1 MTDAELV
8 KSKIDIVSFI
18 SEYTQLKKAG
28 RNFKA
33 LCPFHSEKTPSF
45 VVSAERG
52 TWHCFGA
59 CAEGG
64 DAIRFLEKWE
74 GIDFLE
80 ALKILAKRT
89 GVTLSNYAPTGD
101 AKEKDRLYEINHLSS
116 EFFHYL
122 LTTHPMGKKARE
134 YLKQRNIKDEII
146 KTFMLGYAPD
156 SWDSLSKFLLK
167 KGYNMQEIETVG
179 LVIKSERGSYYD
191 RFRGR
196 LTFTLYDHRGN
207 IVGFSGRKL
216 PPENE
221 KDLPAGKQ
229 EAKYINSPETPLY
242 TKGNTLYGL
251 HITKESIKK
260 ENNVVVVE
268 GEFDMLSSFQSGV
281 TNIVAIKGSALTE
294 AQTLLVKRFCD
305 QVSLSLD
312 SDFAG
317 NEAARRGIEIAE
329 GAGLVVKVVR
339 LPFGKD
345 PFECIEKDPHLW
357 KKGVKNTIPIYDFVL
372 DEAVKKYGT
381 TDALAKRNIAAEVI
395 PFLAKISNPIIA
407 SHYVKQAAGKLQ
419 VTEESIEIA
428 IRNFQRTKTTH
439 MQESKVSSKT
449 VRPREEFVE
458 EHLLSLILQSD
469 DPQESL
475 QKVFEY
481 LQLEDIRQPSIAQ
494 IWNIVSLYLKKHS
507 TFDVKEFSKAL
518 KPELTSAFDRI
529 YLTDVDAIVT
539 DKEMFSKEL
548 KRTALQVK
556 KNSLRMRINDLSTK
570 IRLEEEKG
578 DSKNLAQMQQQQK
591 ELIKMK
597 GEIDKS
603 IL

>member
-1 MTDAELV
+1 MTDAELI
-8 KSKIDIVSFI
+8 KSKIDIVGFI

-59 CAEGG
+59 CGEGG

-89 GVTLSNYAPTGD
+89 GVTLSNYAPTDD
-101 AKEKDRLYEINHLSS
+101 AKKKDRLYEINHLAS

-122 LTTHPMGKKARE
+122 LITHPMGKKARE
-134 YLKQRNIKDEII
+134 YLKQRNVKDEIV

-167 KGYNMQEIETVG
+167 KGYNIQEIETVG
-179 LVIKSERGSYYD
+179 LVIKSDRGSYYD

-196 LTFTLYDHRGN
+196 LMFTLYDHRGN

-221 KDLPAGKQ
+221 KDLPAGRQ

-242 TKGNTLYGL
+242 IKGNTLYGL

-260 ENNVVVVE
+260 ENNAVVVE
-268 GEFDMLSSFQSGV
+268 GEFDMLASFQSGV

-294 AQTLLVKRFCD
+294 AQTLLLKRFCD
-305 QVSLSLD
+305 QASLALD

-357 KKGVKNTIPIYDFVL
+357 KKAVKNTIPIYDFVL
-372 DEAVKKYGT
+372 DEAVGKYGT
-381 TDALAKRNIAAEVI
+381 TDALAKRNIGAEVI
-395 PFLAKISNPIIA
+395 PFLAKINNPIIA
-407 SHYVKQAAGKLQ
+407 SHYVKLAAGKLQ

-428 IRNFQRTKTTH
+428 IRNFQRTKTTK
-439 MQESKVSSKT
+439 MEQPRASSKT

-469 DPQESL
+469 DPKESL
-475 QKVFEY
+475 QTVFEY

-518 KPELTSAFDRI
+518 KPELASAFDRI

-570 IRLEEEKG
+570 IRLEEENG
-578 DSKNLAQMQQQQK
+578 DTKNLVQTQEQQK
-591 ELIKMK
+591 ELLKIK